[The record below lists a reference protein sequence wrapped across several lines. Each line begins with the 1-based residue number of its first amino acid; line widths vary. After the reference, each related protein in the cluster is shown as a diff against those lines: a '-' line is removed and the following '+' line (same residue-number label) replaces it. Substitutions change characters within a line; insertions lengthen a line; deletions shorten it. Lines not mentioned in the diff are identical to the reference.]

1 MSDSGEVVKKKSRK
15 PTDGA
20 FRQQRLPAWQPV
32 LTPRTALPTFFIIGI
47 LFTPIGGLLY
57 WSNSRVVEIK
67 LDYTNCYRYTEPV
80 YLAKHQYTFQLSQEL
95 NTSSFEA
102 PAYHYEEASTFLN
115 PNWQNPNNLAIP
127 QCIIDFTVPQT
138 MTPPI
143 FIYYRLTDFY
153 QNHRQYINS
162 FDAGQLLGDPL
173 SPPGG
178 NCGPLRTSDNGSSI
192 YPCGLIANSMF
203 NDTRSNLTSVNAATD
218 MTYGFTTTGIAWPTD
233 KDKYGPTR
241 YTPDSVVPPPN
252 WAQRYPEGR
261 YDAAHPPP
269 DLSQDESF
277 MVWMRVAALPDF
289 RKIWGRNDV
298 EPLTEGRWRM
308 RIDMNFNTTLYGG
321 QKWVVIS
328 TSTPL
333 GGYNPYLGIT
343 YMAIGG
349 ICLLLGMIFTIKHC
363 IKPRSLGDTTY
374 LSWNQPGGG
383 LPNNKSRKPI
393 VKSLHQD

>member
-32 LTPRTALPTFFIIGI
+32 LTPRTALPTFFVIGI
-47 LFTPIGGLLY
+47 LFTPIGGLLF
-57 WSNSRVVEIK
+57 WSNSRIIEIK
-67 LDYTNCYRYTEPV
+67 LDYTHCYRYTAPV
-80 YLAKHQYTFQLSQEL
+80 YMAPSQYTFQLPQKL
-95 NTSSFEA
+95 NMSSFEP
-102 PAYHYEEASTFLN
+102 PAYHHQNVTTFLN
-115 PNWQNPNNLAIP
+115 SEWQNPNNLSIP

-138 MTPPI
+138 MQAPV
-143 FIYYRLTDFY
+143 FLYYRLTNFY

-162 FDAGQLLGDPL
+162 FDSSQLLGNPV

-178 NCGPLRTSDNGSSI
+178 NCGPLRMSENGTSI

-203 NDTRSNLTSVNAATD
+203 NDTRSNLTSINQPTES
-218 MTYGFTTTGIAWPTD
+218 TYDFATTGIAWPTD
-233 KDKYGPTR
+233 KDKYGITQ

-252 WAQRYPEGR
+252 WALRYPDGR
-261 YDAAHPPP
+261 YNDAHPPP
-269 DLSQDESF
+269 NLSQDESF

-289 RKIWGRNDV
+289 RKIWGRNDAMA
-298 EPLTEGRWRM
+298 LSEGRWR
-308 RIDMNFNTTLYGG
+308 IQVDMNFDTTLYGG
-321 QKWVVIS
+321 NKWIVIS

-349 ICLLLGMIFTIKHC
+349 ICLLLGVIFTIKHC

-383 LPNNKSRKPI
+383 LPKSKRPKPT
-393 VKSLHQD
+393 VKTLHQD